1 MILAAIRFVLSAART
16 LGAGPVLGAWAVLA
30 CALPA
35 MAQDAATA
43 NKPSHGIAM
52 HGPPALP
59 ADFTSLPYANPLAP
73 KGGRLNVAAQ
83 GTFDGL
89 NPYNLKA
96 GSAAQGLSGLV
107 YQSLMARSHDEP
119 FTLYGLLAQTIE
131 TDEARSYATFRINP
145 LAKFSDGKPV
155 TSDDVLFSF
164 DLLRTKGRPQQRV
177 AYGLVKKAEA
187 LDERTIRYDL
197 SGIDDREL
205 PLTLAL
211 MPVLPKHLIDIARFT
226 ESTLDVPVGSGPYT
240 VGPVKPGEQVI
251 YKRDPNYWGAS
262 IPLHRGLYN
271 FDEIVVN
278 YYRDANSLFESFK
291 AGLIDYR
298 DETSSARWATGYDF
312 PALREGR
319 VIKEELPLGTP
330 RGLEGFAFNTRH
342 DMFADVRVRE
352 ALAMMFDFEWINTNL
367 FGGLYTRTKSF
378 FDNSDFSSIGKPA
391 SAEERTLLAPFPNA
405 ARADILE
412 GRWQPP
418 MSDGSG
424 RDREQ
429 AKRAIDLLTAAGWR
443 VENGVQTKDATP
455 LAFEIMVVD
464 RGQERLALNYAD
476 SLKRIGVRVRVRTV
490 DEVQY
495 QRRRQRFDFDMM
507 IGSWIA
513 SPSPGNEQRMRWGS
527 SSAAQEASF
536 NLAGASS
543 PAIDALILAMLSAHT
558 REDFVTAVRAYDR
571 VLLSGFYVVP
581 LFHTRVQWDAYWTRI
596 ARPVNLPR
604 WASPLFPL
612 TLDTWWSTAQ

>member
-1 MILAAIRFVLSAART
+1 
-16 LGAGPVLGAWAVLA
+16 
-30 CALPA
+30 
-35 MAQDAATA
+35 
-43 NKPSHGIAM
+43 
-52 HGPPALP
+52 
-59 ADFTSLPYANPLAP
+59 
-73 KGGRLNVAAQ
+73 
-83 GTFDGL
+83 
-89 NPYNLKA
+89 
-96 GSAAQGLSGLV
+96 
-107 YQSLMARSHDEP
+107 MARSHDEP

-131 TDEARSYATFRINP
+131 TDDARSYATFRLNP

-155 TSDDVLFSF
+155 TSADVLFSF
-164 DLLRTKGRPQQRV
+164 DLLRTKGRPQQRI

-197 SGIDDREL
+197 TGIDDREL

-226 ESTLDVPVGSGPYT
+226 ESTLDVPVGSGPYV

-342 DMFADVRVRE
+342 DMFADARVRE

-391 SAEERTLLAPFPNA
+391 SAEERALLAPFPNA

-418 MSDGSG
+418 VSDGSG
-424 RDREQ
+424 RDRDQ
-429 AKRAIDLLTAAGWR
+429 AKRALRSFDCRRLARREWRADKGWHAARLRDHGGGSRAGAAGAELCRQPETDWR
-443 VENGVQTKDATP
+443 AR
-455 LAFEIMVVD
+455 A
-464 RGQERLALNYAD
+464 R
-476 SLKRIGVRVRVRTV
+476 
-490 DEVQY
+490 
-495 QRRRQRFDFDMM
+495 
-507 IGSWIA
+507 
-513 SPSPGNEQRMRWGS
+513 
-527 SSAAQEASF
+527 
-536 NLAGASS
+536 
-543 PAIDALILAMLSAHT
+543 AH
-558 REDFVTAVRAYDR
+558 
-571 VLLSGFYVVP
+571 G
-581 LFHTRVQWDAYWTRI
+581 
-596 ARPVNLPR
+596 
-604 WASPLFPL
+604 
-612 TLDTWWSTAQ
+612 